1 MTVVVVVSLAG
12 YAGVTVV
19 VVMIVARGGGG
30 VERTET
36 QLYSKGDANRTAIR
50 FASVTS
56 FLIPLS
62 LPYFGAMEASGRTH
76 QKPT

>member
-1 MTVVVVVSLAG
+1 MVVVSLAG

-19 VVMIVARGGGG
+19 VVVVVARGGGG

-50 FASVTS
+50 FGRVTS
-56 FLIPLS
+56 FGGVLDMVMTVRKLLIL
-62 LPYFGAMEASGRTH
+62 
-76 QKPT
+76 